1 MSTNRGR
8 DDVLKSRRDGSR
20 YNIYLYNAAKERV
33 IYSRPRRGYVSS
45 SGDETAPDALQSNCD
60 HHTETTTRFKHNC
73 NTQMSLKQMTV
84 TLKNAFP
91 TLETSFKI
99 LGTEQSV

>member
-60 HHTETTTRFKHNC
+60 HHTETTTRLKHNC
-73 NTQMSLKQMTV
+73 NTQMSLKQMPV
-84 TLKNAFP
+84 TLKKRFP
-91 TLETSFKI
+91 HVRNFVFI